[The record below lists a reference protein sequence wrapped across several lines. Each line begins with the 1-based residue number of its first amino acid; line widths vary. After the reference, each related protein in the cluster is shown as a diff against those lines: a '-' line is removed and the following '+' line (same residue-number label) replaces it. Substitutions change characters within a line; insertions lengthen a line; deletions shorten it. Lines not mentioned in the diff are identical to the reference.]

1 MGPKENVA
9 CRWFEEFWN
18 RKDEDAVHRL
28 ATPDMVGHGP
38 EGTLRT
44 GADFVAFRAAL
55 TGALPDLHV
64 EVKHCVEGRDMVA
77 VQWVARGT
85 HTGHAM
91 GAPTGRHIEVPGLT
105 LVRVVDG
112 KCAEG
117 WDDYDAVGLMRQ
129 LGAAV

>member
-18 RKDEDAVHRL
+18 RKDAAAVERL
-28 ATPDMVGHGP
+28 ATPDMIGHGP
-38 EGTLRT
+38 EGSHRSP
-44 GADFVAFRAAL
+44 ADFVAFHAAL

-85 HTGHAM
+85 HTGHTM
-91 GAPTGRHIEVPGLT
+91 GAPTGRRIEMPGLT

-112 KCAEG
+112 RCAEG